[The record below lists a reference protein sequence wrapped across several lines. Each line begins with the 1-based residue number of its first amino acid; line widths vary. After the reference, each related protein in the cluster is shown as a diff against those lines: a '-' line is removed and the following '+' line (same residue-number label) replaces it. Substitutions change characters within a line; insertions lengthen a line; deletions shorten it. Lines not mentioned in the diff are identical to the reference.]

1 MQQLSSMHEVKVK
14 VAQCCPTLC
23 DPMDRSLPGSSAHEI
38 LQARILEW
46 IAIPFLGDL
55 PNPGIEP
62 RSPALQADSLPSEP
76 AGKHAYGVC

>member
-46 IAIPFLGDL
+46 IAVLFFKGSCQ
-55 PNPGIEP
+55 P
-62 RSPALQADSLPSEP
+62 RDRTRVSCI
-76 AGKHAYGVC
+76 AGRFFTF